1 MESGNQQSQQR
12 DRIHIDESHH
22 EIYVAL
28 TPSKEKELPGEE
40 GHKSLFAS
48 MKNVFMLAV
57 FIGYRQKKR
66 EPLKS
71 KVGIFSWAQLS
82 YEKDVPLLRALALA
96 ETKQLEVLA
105 NQGEILTVAEEYANI
120 GIIEI
125 KEKIADMPDNRIMH
139 LVSLLGSCIPD
150 DLIIGLVEDAN

>member
-1 MESGNQQSQQR
+1 VESGNQQSQQR
-12 DRIHIDESHH
+12 DRIYIDESHH

-28 TPSKEKELPGEE
+28 TPSKEKELPREE

-66 EPLKS
+66 EPLKN
-71 KVGIFSWAQLS
+71 KVSIFSWAQLS
-82 YEKDVPLLRALALA
+82 DEKDVPLLRALALA

-139 LVSLLGSCIPD
+139 LVNLLGSRIPD